1 MANKN
6 LFSSKNASTNEVEV
20 CDTVNNAG
28 GVAYKKEKKAVLAQI
43 AATNCFNGTFYAS
56 AEDNLKLAKDAV
68 LELKDDPEFIAKVAL
83 YSREKAYMKDMPA
96 FLTVLLSEINKP
108 LFRKVFRKVVD
119 NGKMLRNVIQM
130 ARSGA
135 VGKKKNMS
143 AGTYRKAIQE
153 WFNAK
158 SSKALFKASIG
169 NDPSMK
175 DILAMAKPKPN
186 SVEKN
191 ALFGYF
197 VGKKFEF
204 DLLPEI
210 VQQYEKWKLT
220 KEGPVPDVDFRML
233 DSLGLSDKDWT
244 KIAENASWTMTRM
257 NLNTFARHGVFKDER
272 VTKIVAERLKR
283 REDIE
288 SARAFPYQLY
298 TAWLATN
305 INDDVPFIV
314 KEAMQDAMEI
324 SIDNVPEFE
333 GNVHVCCDQSGSMNS
348 PVTGSTAG
356 RHASVVTCAQVVGL
370 IASAVVRKNHSA
382 TVWTFN
388 NSAVKVNLNPR
399 DTVFTNA
406 KKLSSAG
413 GGTNVAVPL
422 AEMNR
427 LNSKADVI
435 LYISDYESWISGKS
449 YGYGTALANEWK
461 AFKSKNPKAKLIC
474 CDLTPNAHCQIK
486 EQKDVLQVGGFSDG
500 VWEVIA
506 SFIKNGN
513 DGDHWVDEIEKV
525 SLDL

>member
-1 MANKN
+1 
-6 LFSSKNASTNEVEV
+6 
-20 CDTVNNAG
+20 
-28 GVAYKKEKKAVLAQI
+28 
-43 AATNCFNGTFYAS
+43 
-56 AEDNLKLAKDAV
+56 
-68 LELKDDPEFIAKVAL
+68 
-83 YSREKAYMKDMPA
+83 
-96 FLTVLLSEINKP
+96 
-108 LFRKVFRKVVD
+108 
-119 NGKMLRNVIQM
+119 
-130 ARSGA
+130 
-135 VGKKKNMS
+135 
-143 AGTYRKAIQE
+143 
-153 WFNAK
+153 
-158 SSKALFKASIG
+158 
-169 NDPSMK
+169 
-175 DILAMAKPKPN
+175 
-186 SVEKN
+186 
-191 ALFGYF
+191 
-197 VGKKFEF
+197 
-204 DLLPEI
+204 
-210 VQQYEKWKLT
+210 
-220 KEGPVPDVDFRML
+220 
-233 DSLGLSDKDWT
+233 
-244 KIAENASWTMTRM
+244 MTRM

-324 SIDNVPEFE
+324 SINNVPEFE
-333 GNVHVCCDQSGSMNS
+333 GNVHVCCDQSGSMSS

-406 KKLSSAG
+406 KKLSNAG
-413 GGTNVAVPL
+413 GGTNVAAPL
-422 AEMNR
+422 AEMNK

-435 LYISDYESWISGKS
+435 LYVSDCESWISGKS

-486 EQKDVLQVGGFSDG
+486 QQKDVLQVGGFSDG

-513 DGDHWVDEIEKV
+513 ESDHWVDEIEKV